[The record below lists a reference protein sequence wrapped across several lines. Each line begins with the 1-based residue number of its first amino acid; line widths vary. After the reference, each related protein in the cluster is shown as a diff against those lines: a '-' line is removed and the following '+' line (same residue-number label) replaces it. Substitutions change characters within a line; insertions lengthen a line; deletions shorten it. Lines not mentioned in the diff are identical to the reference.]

1 MLFVHQ
7 AYQTDLGGL
16 LGFDRVPY
24 VYALNGLSK
33 DVAKVRSRQNSIYLV
48 IHS

>member
-24 VYALNGLSK
+24 VYALNITSIG
-33 DVAKVRSRQNSIYLV
+33 VAKIHSRQNSSYLYRD
-48 IHS
+48 